1 MQELY
6 HYLRNKILLYTPLPQ
21 PLLNK
26 IFWEVQCDSIGLT
39 KVPAA
44 GIPRPSWN
52 QRQAEAGNRMLVKMR
67 EYSDKVRASNKPKV
81 SLLADWTRAGLH
93 PPGFSRD
100 GAIAQESNHRGTA
113 TSSSSFF

>member
-1 MQELY
+1 MFRSIIISFICSVELPHARTLSPSAEQDPALHTAASAPPVY
-6 HYLRNKILLYTPLPQ
+6 V
-21 PLLNK
+21 LNK
-26 IFWEVQCDSIGLT
+26 SFWEVQCDAIGLT

-44 GIPRPSWN
+44 GIQRPGWN

-93 PPGFSRD
+93 PLGFP
-100 GAIAQESNHRGTA
+100 
-113 TSSSSFF
+113 